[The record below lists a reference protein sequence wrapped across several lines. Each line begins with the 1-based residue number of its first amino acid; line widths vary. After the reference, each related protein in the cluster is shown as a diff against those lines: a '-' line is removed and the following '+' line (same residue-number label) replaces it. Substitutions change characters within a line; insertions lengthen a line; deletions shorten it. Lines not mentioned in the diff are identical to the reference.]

1 MCSVG
6 WSCGVGRRSLVLR
19 AFRPAAG
26 SVADLCWGVERA
38 RRSQPLRRS
47 LPFHPRHARLSTP
60 LLIERWQMAG
70 MGSSWGRHTVR
81 LPSLGGVLGPGLLLA
96 TDTAR
101 PSAPP
106 PASASR
112 DGKWLVWGRA
122 GGGIPCVCHLSM
134 GCRFRTPAGYRH
146 RPHPSAPDPAL
157 GTAAPRH
164 RAPASAPPPAS
175 APRDCKWLL
184 WGRAGGGIPCVCHL
198 SVGAGLRTPAAPRHR
213 TRTSA
218 PRAPLN
224 TAAPRHCARLSI
236 PRDGKWLEWGRAGAG
251 IPCVCHL
258 SAREPGGARV
268 RKPVGPW

>member
-26 SVADLCWGVERA
+26 SVADLCRGVEPAAGRC
-38 RRSQPLRRS
+38 RSVDHCLFTLATPACR
-47 LPFHPRHARLSTP
+47 LPFS
-60 LLIERWQMAG
+60 
-70 MGSSWGRHTVR
+70 
-81 LPSLGGVLGPGLLLA
+81 
-96 TDTAR
+96 
-101 PSAPP
+101 
-106 PASASR
+106 SR

-175 APRDCKWLL
+175 ASRDGKWLL